1 MAGTFAGGVTAVRI
15 SIFVSD
21 AFPAWMAFLEDLGI
35 GSSAIRTIVDG
46 RRVRFAGWI
55 HRAATDWLSGGADWA
70 LAFVWCCRADG
81 TTSLNNALLF
91 AYFLWFGSCAS
102 AVALVDGLGI
112 EAALVWECR
121 AADLK

>member
-46 RRVRFAGWI
+46 CWVRIAGWI
-55 HRAATDWLSGGADWA
+55 ESATTNRLSAAVEWA

-81 TTSLNNALLF
+81 ATSLRNALIFALF
-91 AYFLWFGSCAS
+91 QWFGSCAR
-102 AVALVDGLGI
+102 AVALIDGLGI
-112 EAALVWECR
+112 EIALG
-121 AADLK
+121 